1 MPIAQLN
8 IEGRYP
14 KYTWGSKPAANSV
27 SAGTRV
33 TITGW
38 TAPDSDW
45 VSDGTYWIPV
55 NGRAVVHAPV
65 LVNAQA
71 QSPTDLLHVASVP
84 GWQMPPEIASTPG
97 LYVEAM
103 LTAEATFPSSAQAR
117 LIYIGVDAQAAAVGA
132 TVFTSTTTGK
142 RVWAKTFRRAGA
154 DEWVAFTGN
163 SNHLVDTSSI
173 TSRASAAQMSA
184 SQIKVYYRGG
194 NPDGSEI
201 LNVYSFGIVVGVGA

>member
-14 KYTWGSKPAANSV
+14 KYTWGSKPSANSV

-45 VSDGTYWIPV
+45 VSDGTYWRPV

-71 QSPTDLLHVASVP
+71 QSASLALVASVP
-84 GWQMPPEIASTPG
+84 GWTVPSDIAITPG
-97 LYVEAM
+97 MRIFVSLHVGVDN
-103 LTAEATFPSSAQAR
+103 PSSAQDR
-117 LIYIGVDAQAAAVGA
+117 LIDVGPSALTSLCA
-132 TVFTSTTTGK
+132 TIKYTSTLNTI
-142 RVWAKTFRRAGA
+142 RVS
-154 DEWVAFTGN
+154 D
-163 SNHLVDTSSI
+163 S
-173 TSRASAAQMSA
+173 TSRLSSGHWAALAGKNLGPTTNANAILVTAADLIASPISM
-184 SQIKVYYRGG
+184 YYQGG

-201 LNVYSFGIVVGVGA
+201 LNIHNFSISVGVS

>member
-14 KYTWGSKPAANSV
+14 KYTWESKPAANSV

-45 VSDGTYWIPV
+45 VSDGTYWRPV

-71 QSPTDLLHVASVP
+71 QAATTALVASIP
-84 GWQMPPEIASTPG
+84 TWSPPASLLMDPLLNIETW
-97 LYVEAM
+97 VS
-103 LTAEATFPSSAQAR
+103 ATFQNA
-117 LIYIGVDAQAAAVGA
+117 
-132 TVFTSTTTGK
+132 
-142 RVWAKTFRRAGA
+142 
-154 DEWVAFTGN
+154 
-163 SNHLVDTSSI
+163 
-173 TSRASAAQMSA
+173 SA
-184 SQIKVYYRGG
+184 SQSRNIYDVASRNAKEQCDKGK
-194 NPDGSEI
+194 
-201 LNVYSFGIVVGVGA
+201 GI